1 MLVRFGFF
9 ARAEK
14 IYAGRGGVDVE
25 DLDGVRVALRD
36 RYLFVV
42 HVKEDGFRCKVTAFS
57 KPL

>member
-1 MLVRFGFF
+1 MLVRFGLF
-9 ARAEK
+9 ARAEE
-14 IYAGRGGVDVE
+14 IDPGRGRVDVE
-25 DLDGVRVALRD
+25 DLDGVRALRD